1 MGLFQ
6 RKIRDP
12 PVEDING
19 KIQRGG
25 RVKVVRIPGEYV
37 KI

>member
-1 MGLFQ
+1 MGFSRNL
-6 RKIRDP
+6 KP

-19 KIQRGG
+19 NFHGG
-25 RVKVVRIPGEYV
+25 RVKVVGDPGGV